1 MERMNT
7 DQLTIMFPQ
16 DLAAFLIDRQG
27 RGLSDRTIEFYQR
40 ELHIWQTFLQQQGVQ
55 SVLQVQ
61 PQHIRVY
68 FIQLAE
74 TRNPG
79 GLHAAYRAIRAFLYW
94 YEAEIEPPGWKNPI
108 RKVAAP
114 KQASEILKPV
124 PLPDLKAMLAT
135 CERRTLAGDRD
146 RAILL
151 ALLDTGCRASE
162 FVALDVGNVNW
173 STGAVTILHGKGNK
187 ARVTFLGKKARR
199 AVMRYMR
206 HRTIT
211 PTSPLWTTQQDDS
224 RLTYAGLRQVV
235 RRRAARAG
243 VKTPSLHS
251 FRRGFALLSLR
262 AGMNIYSLQKL
273 MGHSDL
279 SVLRRYLAQTE
290 DDLQRAHEA
299 AGPVD
304 SAL

>member
-1 MERMNT
+1 MERIDT
-7 DQLTIMFPQ
+7 DRLTCPFSQ

-27 RGLSDRTIEFYQR
+27 RGLSARTIDFYQD
-40 ELHIWQTFLQQQGVQ
+40 ELRYWQASLQQQGVQ
-55 SVLQVQ
+55 NVLQVQ
-61 PQHIRVY
+61 PRHIRAY
-68 FIQLAE
+68 LIQLAE

-94 YEAEIEPPGWKNPI
+94 FEAETEPAGWKNPI
-108 RKVAAP
+108 KKVAAP
-114 KQASEILKPV
+114 KQESKMLVPV
-124 PLPDLKAMLAT
+124 PLPDLRAMLAT

-162 FVALDVGNVNW
+162 FVALDVSSVNVA
-173 STGAVTILHGKGNK
+173 SGAVTILHGKGNK
-187 ARVTFLGKKARR
+187 ARVTFLGKKARL
-199 AVMRYMR
+199 ALVRYLR
-206 HRTIT
+206 HREVT
-211 PTSPLWTTQQDDS
+211 PLSPLWTTQQDK
-224 RLTYAGLRQVV
+224 RLTYAGLRQVI

-243 VKTPSLHS
+243 VQTPSLHS

-262 AGMNIYSLQKL
+262 AGMDIYSLQRL

-290 DDLQRAHEA
+290 EDLQRAHKA

-304 SAL
+304 SML

>member
-7 DQLTIMFPQ
+7 DQLTILFSQ
-16 DLAAFLIDRQG
+16 DVAAFLVDRQG
-27 RGLSDRTIEFYQR
+27 RGLSSRTIDFYQGELRHWQAYLQR
-40 ELHIWQTFLQQQGVQ
+40 EGVQ
-55 SVLQVQ
+55 SVPQVQ
-61 PQHIRVY
+61 PQHIRAY
-68 FIQLAE
+68 LIQLAE
-74 TRNPG
+74 TRNSG

-94 YEAEIEPPGWKNPI
+94 YEAEVEPAGWKNPV

-114 KQASEILKPV
+114 KQEGKILAPV
-124 PLPDLKAMLAT
+124 DLRALKAMLST
-135 CERRTLAGDRD
+135 CARRTLAGDRD

-187 ARVTFLGKKARR
+187 SRVTFLGKKARL

-206 HRTIT
+206 HRTTT
-211 PTSPLWTTQQDDS
+211 PASPLWTTQHDNT
-224 RLTYAGLRQVV
+224 RLSYAGLRQVI
-235 RRRAARAG
+235 RRRAAKAG
-243 VKTPSLHS
+243 VRAPSLHS

-262 AGMNIYSLQKL
+262 AGMDIYSLQKL